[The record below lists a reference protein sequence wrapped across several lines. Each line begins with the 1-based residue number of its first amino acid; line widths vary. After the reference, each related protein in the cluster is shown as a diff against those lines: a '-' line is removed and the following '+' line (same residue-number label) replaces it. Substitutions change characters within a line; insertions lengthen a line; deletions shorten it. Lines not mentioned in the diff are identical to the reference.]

1 MSRYWI
7 PAESQHWPAAT
18 PSSASSSG
26 APPPS
31 RTPPAPGTPPKE
43 HDLPPSTSSSS
54 NSTSVSTKLEN
65 YESLNL
71 GQNPADEA
79 NAASTEAKDVKAEAD
94 GLKQP
99 LQNYTDYYQQH
110 YPAASSTS
118 PHNDLSSAFI
128 NSNSNIRS
136 NPLARPGGGSNPSK
150 SNKNRPNAGMNIF
163 VFPIGLSI

>member
-26 APPPS
+26 APPS

-65 YESLNL
+65 YESLNHP
-71 GQNPADEA
+71 G
-79 NAASTEAKDVKAEAD
+79 AASSASAAEEAAAAAAASNEAKDVKAED

-110 YPAASSTS
+110 YPAATASTS

-136 NPLARPGGGSNPSK
+136 NPLARPSQASASK
-150 SNKNRPNAGMNIF
+150 SNKNRPNAGKK
-163 VFPIGLSI
+163 L

>member
-1 MSRYWI
+1 MSMSRYWI

-26 APPPS
+26 AAPPS

-65 YESLNL
+65 YESLNHA
-71 GQNPADEA
+71 GAGSNPEEA
-79 NAASTEAKDVKAEAD
+79 NNSNEAKDVKAED

-110 YPAASSTS
+110 YPAATASTS

-128 NSNSNIRS
+128 NSNSNLRS
-136 NPLARPGGGSNPSK
+136 NPLARPSQSSASK
-150 SNKNRPNAGMNIF
+150 SNKNRPNAGKKLCKALF
-163 VFPIGLSI
+163 